1 MLTLKG
7 WSLQALVLSLSMIT
21 IRTPPVL
28 AGLVRKMVFF
38 SHIYIK
44 MLILPRQARDKH
56 RENSK
61 TTAVFLLGCGAGSK
75 GAWWNVT
82 QVRKRRPLFSRFSHS
97 QRDRLPRQ
105 AQEVVRKS
113 VEVRVISM
121 LLFCT
126 GSVCGGRA
134 VAAVSV

>member
-61 TTAVFLLGCGAGSK
+61 KDCRFPSRVRCGLERRVVERDTGAETAPIVLAIFSFSK
-75 GAWWNVT
+75 RSFA
-82 QVRKRRPLFSRFSHS
+82 K
-97 QRDRLPRQ
+97 
-105 AQEVVRKS
+105 
-113 VEVRVISM
+113 
-121 LLFCT
+121 T
-126 GSVCGGRA
+126 GSGSCWDKW
-134 VAAVSV
+134 